1 MLSQISSDVILALKH
16 EPELS
21 IKTLKKKEIDKIMKA
36 VETGRQTANDYYTG
50 TIEPKVLEREEI
62 YAAPKSHYRQK
73 FPRLS
78 ENSDWVS
85 RDVKTSIDQIMP
97 SLMEVFTG
105 SDEPVDVVARH
116 TDGVEKA
123 KKVEQLLKYQLDTKN
138 DYVSFCEYVLRDSL
152 KDNYAVAKV
161 WWNREEERKPM
172 QIMLAPNDFAQ
183 MAYIVE
189 MVNQGK
195 MDITSIKEV
204 EGGYFN
210 VEYDEVRVLCNHPVV
225 EWVPP
230 SELRFTPESGDI
242 NNCKFV
248 AHRKIVKG
256 DYLKRKE
263 AEGVYVNIDKA
274 LKASGNATYTT
285 YDKEH
290 NKALGY
296 KTIQLNDGDD
306 ASKDIELYECYV
318 NVDYNNDGIYEKL
331 IVHTVGD
338 SNIPIKIQK
347 NEFGRVP
354 FFVAASERD
363 PKAIFNENSGFVDVI
378 EQQQDLKTAVVRQM
392 IINIAKANHPQM
404 AVDQANVD
412 IDALLGNEEIIPTRG
427 MPQNLMMP
435 ISVSPLNHATMS
447 MIEYAQNEI
456 EAQTGSTRYNQG
468 LDSNSLNKMLALDT
482 PIPMID
488 GSYKMNGDIKEGDI
502 LIGSDGKGT
511 KVLKAHP
518 IQTPREA
525 YKITFESGD
534 VIKAGGEH
542 RWAVKIQDDHYRH
555 KSKYFEKLPTSRLYE
570 WYKKRHIITI
580 PTVHNADFTEK
591 ELPQD
596 PYEYGLQMGDGSL
609 IEDAIGDSTHR
620 IPEIYLKGSFEQRRE
635 LLYGFMDAAGGI
647 VNHVAYYRCRDER
660 LKDSFIEL
668 LHTFGFSPSADSK
681 VDYSYMVRFK
691 PTFNPFKGYHR
702 DKYKVRR
709 RTDEQKIVKMEK
721 IPVEPMRCL
730 TVEADDELYCCGKIM
745 TVTSNTATGIA
756 TIMGAADKRLKHLA
770 RLIAECFFKPIFRFV
785 IQLNQSFAEPEQL
798 IRIGDKDV
806 SISKEDLDVDY
817 DLVLNVGQ
825 GAGTKEA
832 RINYIMLLVN
842 SLIPALINYG
852 IADENTVFVAAK
864 SLTQEMGLV
873 TLEKSLIDPKS
884 QQFQQAQQQKQQ
896 AQMAQIQA
904 QQQAEIVGKK
914 ALIDA
919 KAEADI
925 RKSKVPK
932 PSITYDDMPIDAKAQ
947 VLANMGLATT
957 PVALMTRETRND
969 GVQPGFTLEKPN
981 GTHQDRQANGRFG
994 GSVGNVPER
1003 PPRPRN
1009 EGTSDNGQRPEGDPD
1024 GTSGSV

>member
-1 MLSQISSDVILALKH
+1 MLSPISSDVILALKH

-21 IKTLKKKEIDKIMKA
+21 LKTLKKKEIDKIMKA
-36 VETGRQTANDYYTG
+36 VESGRQIANEYYTG
-50 TIEPKVLEREEI
+50 TIEPKILQREEV
-62 YAAPKSHYRQK
+62 YEAPKSHYRKK

-105 SDEPVDVVARH
+105 SDEPVDIVARH
-116 TDGVEKA
+116 VGGTEKA
-123 KKVEQLLKYQLDTKN
+123 MKVQQLLKYQLDTKN
-138 DYVSFCEYVLRDSL
+138 DYVSFCEFILRDAL

-161 WWNREEERKPM
+161 WWKREEERKPM
-172 QIMLAPNDFAQ
+172 QIMLAPDDFAQ
-183 MAYIVE
+183 MAYIAETVAR
-189 MVNQGK
+189 GK
-195 MDITSIKEV
+195 MDITNIQEV

-210 VEYDEVRVLCNHPVV
+210 VEYDEVTVKANYPIV

-230 SELRFTPESGDI
+230 SELRFTPEVGDI
-242 NNCKFV
+242 QACKFV

-263 AEGVYVNIDKA
+263 AEGVYTNVDKA
-274 LKASGNATYTT
+274 LKVTGNATYTT

-296 KTIQLNDGDD
+296 KTIKLNDNDD

-318 NVDYNNDGIYEKL
+318 NVDYNNDGIYEQL

-347 NEFGRVP
+347 NEFGMVP
-354 FFVAASERD
+354 FFVACSERD

-404 AVDQANVD
+404 AVDQASVD

-435 ISVSPLNHATMS
+435 ISVAPLNNATMS

-468 LDSNSLNKMLALDT
+468 LDSNSLNKMLSLDT
-482 PIPMID
+482 PIPLID
-488 GSYKMNGDIKEGDI
+488 GTYKRNEDIVEGDI

-518 IQTPREA
+518 IQMPKEA
-525 YKITFESGD
+525 YKITFENGD

-542 RWAVKIQDDHYRH
+542 RWCVKICDDHYRH
-555 KSKYFEKLPTSRLYE
+555 KSPDFEKLPTSRLYQ
-570 WYKKRHIITI
+570 WWKKKYIIAV
-580 PTVHNADFTEK
+580 PTVHNADFTKK

-596 PYEYGLQMGDGSL
+596 PYEYGRTIGDGDFVK
-609 IEDAIGDSTHR
+609 EAFGDALKK
-620 IPEIYLKGSFEQRRE
+620 IPEIYLQASYEQRVA
-635 LLYGFMDAAGGI
+635 LVQGFMDAAGSLLKPKS
-647 VNHVAYYRCRDER
+647 VQFRCNLEPLRN
-660 LKDSFIEL
+660 SFIDL
-668 LHTFGFSPSADSK
+668 LHTFGLNTRIKEFEGNTYVVFLP
-681 VDYSYMVRFK
+681 Y
-691 PTFNPFKGYHR
+691 FNPFRGNKAKRY
-702 DKYKVRR
+702 
-709 RTDEQKIVKMEK
+709 K
-721 IPVEPMRCL
+721 IPKDIGEQRIVNIEPIELEPMRCL
-730 TVEADDELYCCGKIM
+730 TVEADDELYCCGKVM

-756 TIMGAADKRLKHLA
+756 SIMGAADKRLKHLA

-785 IQLNQSFAEPEQL
+785 IQLNQTFAEPEQL

-832 RINYIMLLVN
+832 RINYTMLLIQ
-842 SLIPALINYG
+842 SLIPSLINYG

-864 SLTQEMGLV
+864 NLTQEMGLV
-873 TLEKSLIDPKS
+873 TLEKALIDPKS
-884 QQFQQAQQQKQQ
+884 QQYKQAQAQKQQ
-896 AQMAQIQA
+896 AQAQQIQA
-904 QQQAEIVGKK
+904 AAQADILAKK

-925 RKSKVPK
+925 RKAKAPR
-932 PSITYDDMPIDAKAQ
+932 PSITYEDMPLDAQEQ
-947 VLANMGLATT
+947 VLANMGLSTT
-957 PVALMTRETRND
+957 RAALKEKDEQN
-969 GVQPGFTLEKPN
+969 GVQSGFALTNPD
-981 GTHQDRQANGRFG
+981 GTYQNRDSDGRFG
-994 GSVGNVPER
+994 TGGGNVFQR
-1003 PPRPRN
+1003 PPRPSGERP
-1009 EGTSDNGQRPEGDPD
+1009 SDNGQRPEGNPD
-1024 GTSGSV
+1024 GTQKRT

>member
-1 MLSQISSDVILALKH
+1 MLSQISSDVILALQH

-21 IKTLKKKEIDKIMKA
+21 LKTLKKKEIDKIMKA
-36 VETGRQTANDYYTG
+36 VESGRQTANDYYTG
-50 TIEPKVLEREEI
+50 TIEPKILEREEI
-62 YAAPKSHYRQK
+62 YDAPKSHYRRK

-116 TDGVEKA
+116 VDGVEKA

-161 WWNREEERKPM
+161 WWDREEERKPM
-172 QIMLAPNDFAQ
+172 QIMLAPDDFAQ

-189 MVNQGK
+189 MVSQGK

-210 VEYDEVRVLCNHPVV
+210 VEYDEVKVLCNHPVV

-230 SELRFTPESGDI
+230 SELRFTPEAGDI
-242 NNCKFV
+242 NGCKFV

-263 AEGVYVNIDKA
+263 AEGVYTNIDKA

-296 KTIQLNDGDD
+296 KNIQLSDGDD

-502 LIGSDGKGT
+502 LVGSDGKGT

-518 IQTPREA
+518 IQTPHEA
-525 YKITFESGD
+525 YAITFESGD

-542 RWAVKIQDDHYRH
+542 RWAVKIKDGHGNNE
-555 KSKYFEKLPTSRLYE
+555 SPYFEKLPTSRIYE
-570 WYKKRHIITI
+570 WYKKKYIISV

-596 PYEYGLQMGDGSL
+596 PYQFGYQMGDGEL
-609 IEDAIGDSTHR
+609 IMDAVGDSTHK
-620 IPEIYLKGSFEQRRE
+620 IPDIYLKGSFEQRKA
-635 LLYGFMDAAGGI
+635 LVQGFMDAAGTN
-647 VNHVAYYRCRDER
+647 VNSAAFYRCKDER
-660 LKDSFIEL
+660 LRDSFIEL
-668 LHTFGFSPSADSK
+668 LHTFGISPVSVIK
-681 VDYSYMVRFK
+681 VDASYKVRFT
-691 PTFNPFKGYHR
+691 PTFNPFAGYR
-702 DKYKVRR
+702 KDKYKVPKDKG
-709 RTDEQKIVKMEK
+709 TQKIVKMEK

-756 TIMGAADKRLKHLA
+756 SIMGAADKRLKHLA

-785 IQLNQSFAEPEQL
+785 IQLNQTFAESEQL

-873 TLEKSLIDPKS
+873 TLEKALIDPKS
-884 QQFQQAQQQKQQ
+884 QQFQQSRQQKQQ
-896 AQMAQIQA
+896 AQMQQIQA
-904 QQQAEIVGKK
+904 QQQAEILTKK

-925 RKSKVPK
+925 RKSKSPK

-947 VLANMGLATT
+947 VLANMGLTST

-969 GVQPGFTLEKPN
+969 GVQSGFSLEKAN
-981 GTHQDRQANGRFG
+981 GAYQDRKANGRFG
-994 GSVGNVPER
+994 GSIGDVPER
-1003 PPRPRN
+1003 PPRFGS
-1009 EGTSDNGQRPEGDPD
+1009 EGTPGNGQGPQGNSEGTPN
-1024 GTSGSV
+1024 SI